1 MVDEECIGEE
11 AGADVGGG
19 VVSQVSP
26 ADSCEGEG
34 ELGGEAGGG
43 RHQERQVEEEQGG
56 GEEQLEVA
64 AGGPAEAAPE
74 HRAGALP
81 WDRCWTRA
89 GGA

>member
-19 VVSQVSP
+19 VVSQV
-26 ADSCEGEG
+26 DSCREDGEV
-34 ELGGEAGGG
+34 GGQAGGD
-43 RHQERQVEEEQGG
+43 RHQEGQVEEEQGG